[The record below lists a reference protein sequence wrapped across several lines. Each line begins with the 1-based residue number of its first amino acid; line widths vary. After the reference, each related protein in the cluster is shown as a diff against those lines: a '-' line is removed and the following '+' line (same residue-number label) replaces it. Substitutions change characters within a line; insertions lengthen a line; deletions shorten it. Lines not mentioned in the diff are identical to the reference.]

1 MENSKHARDYPARP
15 SSAATPVRPTREA
28 WRAAFASM
36 IGTTIEWYDFFIYN
50 TAAALIFGTLFFPSA
65 SPGIST
71 VVALATYGVGYVARP
86 IGTLIF
92 SHYGDRIGRKK
103 SLVVTL
109 LLMGFATL
117 FVGVLPTY
125 ATIGFWAPALLV
137 LLRAL
142 QGIAAAGEWGGA
154 ALMSIEH
161 APRGRKTL
169 FGTFV
174 QLGSPCGSLFA
185 SLAFLAVTLSF
196 SPEEF
201 KAWAWRIPFLFSALL
216 IVVGLWVR
224 LSVSETPEFQEVKR
238 QNQQVDRP
246 LVELLKNHPRELLL
260 AIGINFMGASG
271 VFIVLVYMQLVYAKQ
286 MGFTQSQTLLAGVV
300 FSLSSIITFP
310 LWGVLADRIGRR
322 RVALTGTLYTMA
334 LAYPM
339 FWMVG
344 SGNLMLFLMA
354 APICYLGASCTY
366 AVSAAMTARLF
377 PANVRYSGISLGYV
391 AASIIGAGPAPAVSA
406 WMVLKSGGAVWPVP
420 AYLMGM
426 ACVTLVSLLI
436 SKSFSVE
443 AE

>member
-1 MENSKHARDYPARP
+1 MENSKHPRDYPARP
-15 SSAATPVRPTREA
+15 SSAATPERPTREA

-137 LLRAL
+137 LLRAV

-161 APRGRKTL
+161 APKGRKTL

-246 LVELLKNHPRELLL
+246 LMALLKNHPRELLL

-310 LWGVLADRIGRR
+310 LWGMLADRVGRR

-344 SGNLMLFLMA
+344 SGNLMLFLIA

-391 AASIIGAGPAPAVSA
+391 VASIIGAGPAPAVSA

>member
-1 MENSKHARDYPARP
+1 MENSKPVRGYPARP
-15 SSAATPVRPTREA
+15 SAAAPARPTREA

-50 TAAALIFGTLFFPSA
+50 TAAALIFGVLFFPSD

-92 SHYGDRIGRKK
+92 SHYGDKLGRKK

-117 FVGVLPTY
+117 IVGMLPTY

-137 LLRAL
+137 LLRAV

-161 APRGRKTL
+161 APKGRKTL

-196 SPEEF
+196 SPDEF

-216 IVVGLWVR
+216 IAVGLWVR
-224 LSVSETPEFQEVKR
+224 LSVSETPDFQEVKR
-238 QNQQVDRP
+238 QNKQVDRP
-246 LVELLKNHPRELLL
+246 IVELLKNHPRELVL

-310 LWGVLADRIGRR
+310 IWGMLADRLGRR

-344 SGNLMLFLMA
+344 SGNLTLFLIA
-354 APICYLGASCTY
+354 APICYLGASCAY

-377 PANVRYSGISLGYV
+377 PANVRYSGISIGYV
-391 AASIIGAGPAPAVSA
+391 VASIIGAGPAPAVSA
-406 WMVLKSGGAVWPVP
+406 WMVLKSGGAIWPVP
-420 AYLMGM
+420 AYLIGM